1 MINFILSDEVNNRKA
16 LSTVNAAV
24 ANSILIV
31 VENIKTKVKQEYI
44 SSTIVGYA
52 LDVSKVSAS

>member
-31 VENIKTKVKQEYI
+31 VENIKLKLNKNILVQP
-44 SSTIVGYA
+44 
-52 LDVSKVSAS
+52 